1 MHTAV
6 YPERGGRP
14 VTQQELLKE
23 MHQYTP
29 WELLHMQNLNQLD
42 YMEQLNQSLAVSIT
56 ETEKASGLHRPH
68 VPDASDNTFSEQ
80 LFFPQNSLRE
90 IQIVQH
96 DRYSPPVLHKHDF
109 FELIY
114 VYEGEFLHQISSQKM
129 LMHTGDFCFVPPD
142 IYHSLDVHNY
152 SVVLNILVP
161 RNTFQEFILKELKG
175 HSLLSNLFLPY
186 AVSRPYS
193 DYFLF
198 HTGGDTRL
206 QQIVLD
212 LCLES
217 VNQQPYYLHMMR
229 TDLLLLLGYLL
240 RHYEDTCELSAPDN
254 GKTGQAVLILQYL
267 DKHYQHVTL
276 SELAEKFHY
285 SPQHMSNRIR
295 ALTGMSFTDYLLQKR
310 MQAASDLLINTS
322 LKVGAIS
329 ESVGY
334 RNPEHF
340 IRTFRK
346 YYGAPPGAY
355 RSVHRAPLL
364 AE

>member
-1 MHTAV
+1 M
-6 YPERGGRP
+6 
-14 VTQQELLKE
+14 TQQELLKE